1 MSITPLTF
9 DPPAPGSWSIDAVH
23 FPRPFSRFQ
32 AEVHPPN
39 LAAGFTECMR
49 RYGLLL
55 ETLEYAVVNGFAYSS
70 PRPAPASEIP
80 ERFEAAARAFE
91 TRLWRDDIARWDQ
104 EVKPASIRDH
114 LMLQKVDVRALSDV
128 ALLDHIHVC
137 RSISSA

>member
-9 DPPAPGSWSIDAVH
+9 DPPGPGSWSIDSVH
-23 FPRPFSRFQ
+23 FSRPFSLFQ
-32 AEVHPPN
+32 AEIHPPN

-55 ETLEYAVVNGFAYSS
+55 ETLEYAVVNGFAYST

-91 TRLWRDDIARWDQ
+91 TRLWRDRPLGSGSEARLHPQ
-104 EVKPASIRDH
+104 PPHAAESGR
-114 LMLQKVDVRALSDV
+114 
-128 ALLDHIHVC
+128 
-137 RSISSA
+137 RSPF